1 MIDFSP
7 RRLHSCSVVSRLTRI
22 NGFPVWGKKFPPRFI
37 SIIFINITLWVK
49 SPPAP
54 WWYGCWWFRNVSAPA
69 LSAVELEDG
78 IISMP
83 VVDSEWFTFPV
94 LIKFFLNIFAPQ
106 VKQSLL
112 PNFPWGCFPRGQLSH
127 WGENNFIIAQLK
139 IQNKIFII
147 HQLIIHHKIHP
158 AFHHQVDILLGS
170 NGQEGLLGAQIFG
183 ALPGL
188 LPAITIHD

>member
-22 NGFPVWGKKFPPRFI
+22 KGFPVWGKEFPPRFI

-54 WWYGCWWFRNVSAPA
+54 WWSRWWWFRNVSAPA

-112 PNFPWGCFPRGQLSH
+112 PNLPWGCFPRGQLSH
-127 WGENNFIIAQLK
+127 WGDNNLIIAQLI

-147 HQLIIHHKIHP
+147 HQLIIHHKNWYTQ
-158 AFHHQVDILLGS
+158 FFTTRLT
-170 NGQEGLLGAQIFG
+170 FF
-183 ALPGL
+183 
-188 LPAITIHD
+188 